1 MICCRTA
8 GFQGCSYFL
17 TIFLSGGSGTNVEAE
32 DVKESTQQSS
42 SKGGTKRGKDA
53 EGEQKSK
60 AAKVKGDVSA
70 SRVAAVK
77 NADDSGAA
85 RDLENRLE
93 AQSKDLWALKDD
105 LKKHVTTA
113 EMREML
119 DANGQDST
127 GSELDLR
134 DRW

>member
-1 MICCRTA
+1 
-8 GFQGCSYFL
+8 
-17 TIFLSGGSGTNVEAE
+17 
-32 DVKESTQQSS
+32 
-42 SKGGTKRGKDA
+42 
-53 EGEQKSK
+53 
-60 AAKVKGDVSA
+60 VSA
-70 SRVAAVK
+70 SRVVAVK
-77 NADDSGAA
+77 NADDSGVAH
-85 RDLENRLE
+85 DLENRLE

>member
-1 MICCRTA
+1 
-8 GFQGCSYFL
+8 
-17 TIFLSGGSGTNVEAE
+17 
-32 DVKESTQQSS
+32 
-42 SKGGTKRGKDA
+42 
-53 EGEQKSK
+53 
-60 AAKVKGDVSA
+60 VSA

-85 RDLENRLE
+85 RDLENKLE

>member
-1 MICCRTA
+1 
-8 GFQGCSYFL
+8 
-17 TIFLSGGSGTNVEAE
+17 VE
-32 DVKESTQQSS
+32 ESRPQPS

-60 AAKVKGDVSA
+60 AAKIKGDVSVG
-70 SRVAAVK
+70 RVATGK
-77 NADDSGAA
+77 NADDSGET
-85 RDLENRLE
+85 RDFENRLE
-93 AQSKDLWALKDD
+93 IQSKDLWALKDD

-113 EMREML
+113 ELREML
-119 DANGQDST
+119 DANGQGST